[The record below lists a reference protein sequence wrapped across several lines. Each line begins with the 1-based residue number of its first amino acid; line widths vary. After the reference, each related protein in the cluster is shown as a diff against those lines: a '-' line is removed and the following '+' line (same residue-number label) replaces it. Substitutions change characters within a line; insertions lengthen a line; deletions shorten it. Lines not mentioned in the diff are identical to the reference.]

1 MIRILGADV
10 PGAYRSFAT
19 ALEINPSNADNKQG
33 LQMCNEVPAY
43 ILSLRGSVPLG
54 DTAAQVAAEAVAGGS
69 GGNGGDLRD
78 GGTRLAPRR
87 QARSLSK
94 IISEISVCGCCT
106 L

>member
-1 MIRILGADV
+1 M

-19 ALEINPSNADNKQG
+19 ALEINPSNADDKQG
-33 LQMCNEVPAY
+33 LQMCNEVPAD

-78 GGTRLAPRR
+78 GGNEAG
-87 QARSLSK
+87 SK
-94 IISEISVCGCCT
+94 KAGPQSV
-106 L
+106 